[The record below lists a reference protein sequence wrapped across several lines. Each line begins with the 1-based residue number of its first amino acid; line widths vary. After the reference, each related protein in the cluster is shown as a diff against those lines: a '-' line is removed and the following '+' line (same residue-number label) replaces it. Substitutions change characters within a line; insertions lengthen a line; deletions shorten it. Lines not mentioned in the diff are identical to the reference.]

1 MAQGNLP
8 FKYEEERRES
18 GLTGLA
24 GLPLY
29 VELMVVMGLPDSI
42 REHVHMKKKQGWTD
56 SQMVVSLILL
66 NLVGGD
72 NVDDLRRL
80 EDDEG
85 FCKILRRVEQRGLR
99 RRERREMERRWRTG
113 RRRAVPSPSSV
124 FRFLAAFHDREQ
136 EVERVAGKAFIPR
149 SNGHMQGL
157 MQVNADMLGFL
168 QKRHP
173 QRVVTLDQDA
183 TLVET
188 SKREALHSYQG
199 FKAYQPLNTWW
210 AEQGVVLHTEFRDGN
225 VPAGHEQLRVLQEAL
240 ALLPKGVEAVRLRS
254 DTAGYQH
261 DLLRYCEKGTNER
274 FGRIEF
280 AIGCDVTDAFKKA
293 VAELQESEWAP
304 LDKIIEGQVIKTNQ
318 QWAEVCF
325 IPEAIARSK
334 NSPVYRYFAIR
345 EPLGSAY
352 LPGTE
357 SLLQQLPFPTMVVE
371 AQPYKLFGMVTN
383 RQGDGA
389 DLIRWHRERCG
400 KSEEAHSVMKSDLAG
415 GQLPSGY
422 FGANAAWWWMMI
434 LALNLNAVMKQ
445 LALGKAWVA
454 KRMKAIRFALIT
466 LPGRIIERSRQ
477 LTIRVR
483 GNDMALELLLA
494 ARRRI
499 QALAWLPAG

>member
-1 MAQGNLP
+1 MAQGILA

-29 VELMVVMGLPDSI
+29 VELMTAMGLPDSI
-42 REHVHMKKKQGWTD
+42 GEHVHVKKQGWTD
-56 SQMVVSLILL
+56 SQMVLSLILL
-66 NLVGGD
+66 NLAGGD
-72 NVDDLRRL
+72 SVDDLQRL
-80 EDDEG
+80 ESDEG
-85 FCKILRRVEQRGLR
+85 FCKVLRRIEQGGLK
-99 RRERREMERRWRTG
+99 RRERRELERRWRKEC
-113 RRRAVPSPSSV
+113 RRAVPSPSSV

-136 EVERVAGKAFIPR
+136 EAKREAGRAFIPQP
-149 SNGHMQGL
+149 NTHVQGL
-157 MQVNADMLGFL
+157 MRVNADMVGFL
-168 QKRHP
+168 QERHP
-173 QRVVTLDQDA
+173 QQVATLDQDA

-188 SKREALHSYQG
+188 SKREALRSYKG
-199 FKAYQPLNTWW
+199 FKSYQPLNTWW

-240 ALLPKGVEAVRLRS
+240 AVLPVGVQTVRLRS

-261 DLLRYCEKGTNER
+261 ELMRYCEKGANER

-280 AIGCDVTDAFKKA
+280 AIGCDVTQEFKKA
-293 VAELQESEWAP
+293 VAQVEESEWAP
-304 LDKIIEGQVIKTNQ
+304 LNKIIDGDIIQTNQ
-318 QWAEVCF
+318 QWAEICF
-325 IPEAIARSK
+325 IPDAIAHSK
-334 NSPVYRYFAIR
+334 NSPVYRYVAIR

-389 DLIRWHRERCG
+389 ELIRWHRERCG

-415 GQLPSGY
+415 GQLPSGS
-422 FGANAAWWWMMI
+422 FGANAAWWLVMI

-445 LALGKAWVA
+445 LALGKAWVP
-454 KRMKAIRFALIT
+454 KRLKAIRFSLIN

-477 LTIRVR
+477 LIIRLTR
-483 GNDMALELLLA
+483 NDMALELLLA

-499 QALAWLPAG
+499 QALASLPAG